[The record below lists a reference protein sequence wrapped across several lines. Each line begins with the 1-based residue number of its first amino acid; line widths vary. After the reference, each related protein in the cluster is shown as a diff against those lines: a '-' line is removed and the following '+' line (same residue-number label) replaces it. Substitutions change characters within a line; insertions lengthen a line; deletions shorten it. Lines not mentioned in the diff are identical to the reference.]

1 MIKRKSLIFGI
12 IFIVAFFV
20 WTLLVRFVDVQQIG
34 PNGSSVGFATLNGAF
49 RDFIGVN
56 MSLYVITDWLSLVPL
71 LIAFGFAVLG
81 LKQLIKE
88 KKLTRVDFS
97 ILALGGFYVVVI
109 SIYILFEMIDI
120 NYRPVLINGYLERSY
135 PSSTTVLVMCIML
148 TSIMQLKNRIKNKV
162 ARWSIIGVMI
172 AFAFFMVIGRVL
184 SGVHWITDIVGG
196 AQVSAGLALIY
207 HSLSA
212 IERKKSL

>member
-12 IFIVAFFV
+12 IFIAAFFV

-71 LIAFGFAVLG
+71 GIVFGFAVLG
-81 LKQLIKE
+81 FIQLIKR
-88 KKLTRVDFS
+88 KRLTRVDFS

-148 TSIMQLKNRIKNKV
+148 TSIMQLKNRIKRKTIRRSV
-162 ARWSIIGVMI
+162 IGVMV
-172 AFAFFMVIGRVL
+172 AFTAFMIVGRVL
-184 SGVHWITDIVGG
+184 SGVHWITDIIGG
-196 AQVSAGLALIY
+196 ALISTGLVLIY
-207 HSLSA
+207 HSVCQVKLDL
-212 IERKKSL
+212 EP

>member
-184 SGVHWITDIVGG
+184 SGVHWITDIIGG

>member
-12 IFIVAFFV
+12 IFIAAFFV

-56 MSLYVITDWLSLVPL
+56 MSLYVITDWLSLVPVG
-71 LIAFGFAVLG
+71 IALGFAMLG
-81 LKQLIKE
+81 FIQLIKR
-88 KKLTRVDFS
+88 KRLTRVDFS

-184 SGVHWITDIVGG
+184 SGVHWITDIIGG
-196 AQVSAGLALIY
+196 ALISAGLALIY
-207 HSLSA
+207 HSVS
-212 IERKKSL
+212 RFKSNVA

>member
-12 IFIVAFFV
+12 IFIAAFFV

-49 RDFIGVN
+49 RDFIGAN

-148 TSIMQLKNRIKNKV
+148 TSTMQLKNRIKNKV

-172 AFAFFMVIGRVL
+172 AFTFFMVIGRVL
-184 SGVHWITDIVGG
+184 SGVHWITDIIGG
-196 AQVSAGLALIY
+196 ALISTGLVLIY
-207 HSLSA
+207 HFVSA
-212 IERKKSL
+212 IKKSL